1 VTTHQ
6 PIAKFQEDARVDS
19 VRPVSGPL
27 RRNRADRV
35 FDLHP
40 AVHFMLIGT
49 YFAFAGILCLTFMGE
64 DLKLPAVIIALG
76 IFSLFV
82 TPGLWARVV
91 ADDGAPKQSWAE
103 FMQEG
108 VDCITGRL
116 TAGQALAQIMVL
128 PGLMLG
134 LAFVFAGVKAT
145 L

>member
-1 VTTHQ
+1 MTAHHPLAQ
-6 PIAKFQEDARVDS
+6 LQEDVRVARIS
-19 VRPVSGPL
+19 AAAPL
-27 RRNRADRV
+27 RRNRGERV

-49 YFAFAGILCLTFMGE
+49 YFAFAGILCLTFMGP
-64 DLKLPAVIIALG
+64 DLVVPAAIVGIGIA
-76 IFSLFV
+76 SLFI

-91 ADDGAPKQSWAE
+91 PDDRLPKQSWAD
-103 FMQEG
+103 FLREG

-128 PGLMLG
+128 PALMVG
-134 LAFVFAGVKAT
+134 LALVFAIVKAT